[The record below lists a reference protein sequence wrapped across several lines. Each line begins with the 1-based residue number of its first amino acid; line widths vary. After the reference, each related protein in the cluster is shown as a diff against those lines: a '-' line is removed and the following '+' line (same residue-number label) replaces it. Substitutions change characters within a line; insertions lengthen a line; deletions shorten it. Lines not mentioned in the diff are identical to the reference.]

1 MSGGERTGGDDRGGG
16 ESATAERSCLL
27 TYELG
32 LHVRAASMFV
42 RKALRFRSI
51 VTVQSGAG
59 SADGKSVME
68 LLSLAA
74 AHGSTL
80 RIMAE
85 GPDAQDA
92 AGELAELVEHGF
104 ELEDP
109 S

>member
-1 MSGGERTGGDDRGGG
+1 MSDPTGAGGDDRNGG
-16 ESATAERSCLL
+16 EGAVAERSCRVAH
-27 TYELG
+27 EPG

-42 RKALRFRSI
+42 RQALRFRSM
-51 VTVQSGAG
+51 VTVQSGAA
-59 SADGKSVME
+59 SADGKSVLE

-80 RIMAE
+80 RILAE
-85 GPDAQDA
+85 GPDARDA
-92 AGELAELVEHGF
+92 AAELAELVERGF

>member
-1 MSGGERTGGDDRGGG
+1 MSDGERAGSDDRDGG
-16 ESATAERSCLL
+16 AAAIAERSCLL
-27 TYELG
+27 TYESG
-32 LHVRAASMFV
+32 LHVRAASVFV
-42 RKALRFRSI
+42 RKALRFRSM
-51 VTVQSGAG
+51 VTVQSGAA

>member
-1 MSGGERTGGDDRGGG
+1 MSKRGVGGGGG
-16 ESATAERSCLL
+16 ETAVVERSCRL
-27 TYELG
+27 THEPG
-32 LHVRAASMFV
+32 LHVRAASVFV
-42 RKALRFRSI
+42 RKALRFRSV
-51 VTVQSGAG
+51 VTVQSGAA

-74 AHGSTL
+74 AQGSTL
-80 RIMAE
+80 RILAE

>member
-1 MSGGERTGGDDRGGG
+1 MSEPEGSAGGG
-16 ESATAERSCLL
+16 EGEPGGTAERSCRL
-27 TYELG
+27 TREPG
-32 LHVRAASMFV
+32 LHVRAASVFA
-42 RKALRFRSI
+42 RKALRFRSV
-51 VTVQSGAG
+51 VTVQTGTG

-74 AHGSTL
+74 AQGSTL
-80 RIMAE
+80 RILAE

-92 AGELAELVEHGF
+92 AGELAELVERGF